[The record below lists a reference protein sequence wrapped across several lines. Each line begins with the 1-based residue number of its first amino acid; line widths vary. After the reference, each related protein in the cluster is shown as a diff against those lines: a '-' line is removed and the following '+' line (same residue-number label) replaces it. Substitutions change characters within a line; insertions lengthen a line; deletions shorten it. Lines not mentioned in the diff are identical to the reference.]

1 MISLRAVAGRGHDPS
16 IVYAGLYGI
25 RQTPEEVVSQVVAF
39 EGELL
44 AGVR

>member
-1 MISLRAVAGRGHDPS
+1 MAGRGHDPS

-25 RQTPEEVVSQVVAF
+25 LQTPEEVVGQVLAF